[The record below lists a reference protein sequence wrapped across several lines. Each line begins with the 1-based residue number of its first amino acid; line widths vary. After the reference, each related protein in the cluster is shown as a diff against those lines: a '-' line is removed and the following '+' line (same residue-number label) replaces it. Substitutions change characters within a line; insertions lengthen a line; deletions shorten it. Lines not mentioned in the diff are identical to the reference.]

1 MAVNQTLTTIP
12 GHFLLGNMREFNQDT
27 LRFLLYSRQFGDM
40 IMVRFGPAKL
50 YLLNHPDLIHE
61 VLVSKASHF
70 YKSSIIKQALGP
82 VLGEGLFTSDGDFW
96 KRQRKL
102 AQPAFHTKRIS
113 NYAETMVD
121 CTETLIQGWLE
132 DARLDVEKEMS
143 DVTIQVVAKTMFGGE
158 VSGIQTLI
166 QEVRVLLKIMD
177 TRFSRLFQIPRWL
190 PTSENRTLDATMAS
204 MNRLMQGFI
213 ETRRTSGEDSG
224 DLLSMLL
231 MARDEDN
238 GERMSDK
245 QLRDELMTI
254 FGAGHETTATTLT
267 WVWYLLAIH
276 PEIEA
281 KLHTELDSVL
291 QGHRP
296 AMDDL
301 PRLPYTSQVI
311 KEAMRLYPPAF
322 ATSRENSDET
332 EIGGITF
339 PKGTQFLI
347 NIYGMHR
354 DSRFFINPDIF
365 DPERFSPE
373 SEKSIDKNAYL
384 PFGSGPRVCIG
395 NAFAMMEARL
405 LLATMAQ
412 QYRLSL
418 PADMKVEPAR
428 RFTLRPRD
436 GLRMVAHKR

>member
-1 MAVNQTLTTIP
+1 MAANQKLTTIP
-12 GHFLLGNMREFNQDT
+12 GHFLLGNMREFNDDT

-40 IMVRFGPAKL
+40 ITARFGPAKL

-70 YKSSIIKQALGP
+70 YKSSILKQALGP
-82 VLGEGLFTSDGDFW
+82 VIGEGLFTSDGDFW

-121 CTETLIQGWLE
+121 CSETLIQGWHE
-132 DARLDVEKEMS
+132 NATLDVEKEMS
-143 DVTIQVVAKTMFGGE
+143 DVTIQVVAKTMFGSE
-158 VSGIQTLI
+158 VAGIETLI
-166 QEVRVLLKIMD
+166 HEVRVLLKIMD
-177 TRFSRLFQIPRWL
+177 ARFSRLFQIPRWL
-190 PTSENRTLDATMAS
+190 PTTENRSLAATMSS
-204 MNRLMQGFI
+204 MNRLIQGFI
-213 ETRRTSGEDSG
+213 ETRRESEEDSG

-245 QLRDELMTI
+245 HLRDELMTI

-267 WVWYLLAIH
+267 WVWYVLATH

-281 KLHTELDSVL
+281 KLHAELDNVL
-291 QGHRP
+291 QGRRP
-296 AMDDL
+296 TMEDL
-301 PRLPYTSQVI
+301 PRLSYTSQVI

-322 ATSRENSDET
+322 ATSRDSIDET

-339 PKGTQFLI
+339 PKGTSFFI

-354 DSRFFINPDIF
+354 DSRFFANPDVF
-365 DPERFSPE
+365 DPQRFSPE
-373 SEKSIDKNAYL
+373 NEKTIDKNAYL

-412 QYRLSL
+412 QYRLTL

-428 RFTLRPRD
+428 RFTLRPRN